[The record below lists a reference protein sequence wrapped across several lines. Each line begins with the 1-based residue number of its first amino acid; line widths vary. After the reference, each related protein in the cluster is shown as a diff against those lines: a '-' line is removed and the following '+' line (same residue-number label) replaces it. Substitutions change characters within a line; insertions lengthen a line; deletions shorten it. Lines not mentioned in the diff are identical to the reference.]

1 MLICTVVLKGFVCTT
16 VMSLSLGMLCA
27 TWIALLCGS
36 AWLMS
41 TTCRRRAQVL
51 KRKQLYAHLPIR
63 LVGGKVDILKIGR
76 QGNTTSD
83 KEEGK
88 GKLDHDFGGNIGESG
103 QQGMVF
109 AGICKYQ
116 LIPTAGGEGGQ
127 QEMVLLQL
135 RTQSQTPTDYFGH
148 PPTSLWSRGAQTHL
162 LDDQTQGGKASP
174 PPLLS
179 KNRN

>member
-1 MLICTVVLKGFVCTT
+1 MLMCTVVLNGFVCTT

-51 KRKQLYAHLPIR
+51 KRNHLYPHLAIR
-63 LVGGKVDILKIGR
+63 LVGSKVNILKIGR
-76 QGNTTSD
+76 QGNNAGN

-103 QQGMVF
+103 QRVMVF

-116 LIPTAGGEGGQ
+116 LIPTTGVEGGQ

-135 RTQSQTPTDYFGH
+135 RAQSQTPTDYFDH
-148 PPTSLWSRGAQTHL
+148 PMEQRRSDA
-162 LDDQTQGGKASP
+162 P
-174 PPLLS
+174 P
-179 KNRN
+179 

>member
-1 MLICTVVLKGFVCTT
+1 MCKSKIFQQKNRHKRRQKRGSGQPVPHSVEADVQLQVSRVGHHHLHLRPGKILSWGGNERNQTFDPVPTFMLMCTVVLKGFVCTT

-88 GKLDHDFGGNIGESG
+88 GKLDHDFGGNMGESG
-103 QQGMVF
+103 Q
-109 AGICKYQ
+109 
-116 LIPTAGGEGGQ
+116 
-127 QEMVLLQL
+127 
-135 RTQSQTPTDYFGH
+135 
-148 PPTSLWSRGAQTHL
+148 
-162 LDDQTQGGKASP
+162 
-174 PPLLS
+174 
-179 KNRN
+179 